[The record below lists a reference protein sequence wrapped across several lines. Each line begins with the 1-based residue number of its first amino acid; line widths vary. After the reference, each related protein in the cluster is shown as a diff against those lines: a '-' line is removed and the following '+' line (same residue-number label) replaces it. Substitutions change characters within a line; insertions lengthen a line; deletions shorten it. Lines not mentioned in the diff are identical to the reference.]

1 MLHANRACGSTWR
14 KAKSDWR
21 KKTETF
27 IGKILGN
34 LKISFVNVL
43 HFLKLLLY
51 FLVICVIF
59 CHFGKWKKIFKNDY
73 HVAAQIQGTSAEKSW
88 KAGWRR
94 SGQGSLLRE
103 LWWACLDE
111 ELPSGLECRAD
122 SKTVG
127 GPDPGWNGTRGGS
140 SGARSPKTPKMQLY

>member
-1 MLHANRACGSTWR
+1 MPIERVDRPDERPRATGGKKQRLSLG
-14 KAKSDWR
+14 KS
-21 KKTETF
+21 
-27 IGKILGN
+27 IGN

-88 KAGWRR
+88 KAG
-94 SGQGSLLRE
+94 
-103 LWWACLDE
+103 
-111 ELPSGLECRAD
+111 
-122 SKTVG
+122 
-127 GPDPGWNGTRGGS
+127 
-140 SGARSPKTPKMQLY
+140 